1 MDIRITTDTHTLT
14 GTLDDTAAARD
25 FAALLPLAL
34 TLSDFNATEK
44 VADLPSRLNTDGS
57 PKAAAARAGDI
68 AYYAPWGNLAIF
80 YRDFPRSPG
89 LVILGHINGPL
100 DALTHGDGEPTMTI
114 EAAP

>member
-25 FAALLPLAL
+25 FAALLPLRL
-34 TLSDFNATEK
+34 DLSDFHATEK
-44 VADLPSRLNTDGS
+44 VADLPSRLSTDGS
-57 PKAAAARAGDI
+57 PDAAPARTGDI
-68 AYYAPWGNLAIF
+68 AYYAPWGNLALF

-89 LVILGHINGPL
+89 LVILGRIDGPL
-100 DALTHGDGEPTMTI
+100 DALTGGDGEPTMTI